1 MLKKSF
7 YAYSFTLISRR
18 SLRELSAGIWDL
30 VCTLFLLKLL
40 SEIFRITSG
49 FDMGEQSRIEE
60 GYSPTEVRCAMIV
73 LDENFAGFHSLSPD
87 DVVAD
92 RISFA

>member
-1 MLKKSF
+1 
-7 YAYSFTLISRR
+7 
-18 SLRELSAGIWDL
+18 
-30 VCTLFLLKLL
+30 
-40 SEIFRITSG
+40 
-49 FDMGEQSRIEE
+49 MGEQSRIEE